1 MPDKKQI
8 LAFGDSLTWGANP
21 GGRGRHRFE
30 DRWTSVVE
38 ENLIGVKVIAEG
50 LGGRTTSFDDYSA
63 MADRNGVKVL
73 PTLLGS
79 HYPLD
84 LVAIM
89 LGTNDLKPHLCGS
102 VLGAAAGIERLVEII
117 QIYPYEYGAKPPK
130 ILIMSPP
137 LFGETRAGDRMPAGR
152 RSIAE
157 SQKFAAAYRS
167 VAERKGCA
175 FFDAAMVARA
185 SEADGVHLDAEN
197 TRAIGLGVGP
207 VIADLL
213 DVPLTDGYRPT
224 A

>member
-1 MPDKKQI
+1 MDISMPDKKQI

-38 ENLIGVKVIAEG
+38 ENLIGVRVIAEG

-89 LGTNDLKPHLCGS
+89 LGTNDLKFVNSNLRWVYEPGEFRVFVGGNSRDVVEGS
-102 VLGAAAGIERLVEII
+102 L
-117 QIYPYEYGAKPPK
+117 
-130 ILIMSPP
+130 M
-137 LFGETRAGDRMPAGR
+137 GR
-152 RSIAE
+152 
-157 SQKFAAAYRS
+157 
-167 VAERKGCA
+167 
-175 FFDAAMVARA
+175 
-185 SEADGVHLDAEN
+185 
-197 TRAIGLGVGP
+197 P
-207 VIADLL
+207 
-213 DVPLTDGYRPT
+213 
-224 A
+224 